1 MPQVLR
7 FAQLS
12 PARQTL
18 VRVLQA
24 TNFGEIQG
32 IHVEDADP
40 IFDGGSVVVL
50 DAKLD
55 REEEPRPEL
64 DLADFGLSAEVLRLM
79 SRLDELKNG
88 NIQRLE
94 VRAGIPRR
102 LIFESRLLSIHEKFA
117 SGAES
122 KTARSILYP

>member
-1 MPQVLR
+1 MSQVQR

-12 PARQTL
+12 LARQTL
-18 VRVLQA
+18 VRVVQA
-24 TNFGEIQG
+24 TNFGELQG
-32 IHVEDADP
+32 IHVQDADP

-55 REEEPRPEL
+55 KEEEPRPEL
-64 DLADFGLSAEVLRLM
+64 DLADFALSAEVLRLM

-88 NIQRLE
+88 TIQRLE

-102 LIFESRLLSIHEKFA
+102 LIFESRLLEGSAFERVQ
-117 SGAES
+117 SG
-122 KTARSILYP
+122 